1 MDEREKKIIAYRQKI
16 DDIDAKIV
24 KLLNSRA
31 KYADS
36 IGRIK
41 RSMNLPVYVPS
52 REEDVIANVQAQ
64 NPGPLSDEA
73 VRRLYERIIDESRRL
88 EKENYETGKREKQKK

>member
-41 RSMNLPVYVPS
+41 RSLNLPVYVPS
-52 REEDVIANVQAQ
+52 REEDVIANVQTQ

-88 EKENYETGKREKQKK
+88 EKENYETGKGKKQKK